1 MQAASSSAPAACCS
15 RPHPKIRHATRTRL
29 RYNNKKEFRGGDS
42 MTAGSQVWLPELLRA
57 LHPHQVSQS
66 PSILDTH
73 SHDESYHTPHRP
85 DAVVFPE
92 STEDVVH
99 IMEVSARF
107 GVPVIP
113 FGIGSGL
120 EGHVVPVKGGITIDT
135 MRMNKI
141 LDIRPD
147 DFLVKVEPGVTRV
160 QLNDALRRY
169 GLFFPV
175 DPGANATLG
184 GMAAT
189 NASGTTTVRYGAMR
203 DNVRS
208 LTVVLADGS
217 VIQTASLAA
226 KSSSGYNLT
235 GLFVGSEGTLGVF
248 TEVWLKL
255 VGIPELTVAA
265 RAIFDSVADAVKAST
280 AMVGSGLSLSRVELV
295 SDVYIETFNRIEGT
309 DFVVKPTLFLEFGG
323 TRGAVEASID
333 MAKEIAEDEGCTG
346 WTAVED
352 PGQRARLW
360 TVRHE
365 AAHTFMK
372 QFPGY
377 GHMAT
382 DVCVPLSKLPEAVHH
397 AMELLK
403 EYDVRGGV
411 IGHVGDGNFHISLAV
426 RRDNEDDMKKAL
438 AVNSG
443 LVQHAIS
450 VGGTCTGE
458 HGVGLGKRKYQTLE
472 HGKALDVMRSIKAAL
487 DPDGRLN
494 PGKLVDA

>member
-1 MQAASSSAPAACCS
+1 
-15 RPHPKIRHATRTRL
+15 
-29 RYNNKKEFRGGDS
+29 
-42 MTAGSQVWLPELLRA
+42 MTAEIQAWLPELLRA
-57 LHPHQVSQS
+57 LRPNQVTQS
-66 PSILDTH
+66 PSVLDTH

-92 STEDVVH
+92 STLDVVR
-99 IMEVSARF
+99 IMEVSAKY
-107 GVPVIP
+107 GVPVVP
-113 FGIGSGL
+113 FGVGSAL

-160 QLNDALRRY
+160 QLNDALRKY

-175 DPGANATLG
+175 DPGANASLG

-255 VGIPELTVAA
+255 VGIPEYTVAG
-265 RAIFDSVADAVKAST
+265 RAIFGSVADAVKAST

-309 DFVVKPTLFLEFGG
+309 DFAVKPTLFLEFGG
-323 TRGAVEASID
+323 TRGSVESSIAMAS
-333 MAKEIAEDEGCTG
+333 EIAEDEGCVG
-346 WTAVED
+346 WTAVDD
-352 PGQRARLW
+352 PADRARLW

-382 DVCVPLSKLPEAVHH
+382 DVCVPLSELPDAVHH
-397 AMELLK
+397 AMELLR
-403 EYDVRGGV
+403 EHGVHGGI
-411 IGHVGDGNFHISLAV
+411 IGHVGDGNFHLSLAV
-426 RRDNEDDMKKAL
+426 RRDNEDDMTRAS
-438 AVNSG
+438 AVNSE
-443 LVQHAIS
+443 LVKHAIS

-458 HGVGLGKRKYQTLE
+458 HGVGLGKRKYQALE
-472 HGKALDVMRSIKAAL
+472 HGKALDVMRAIKAAL
-487 DPDGRLN
+487 DPDDRLN